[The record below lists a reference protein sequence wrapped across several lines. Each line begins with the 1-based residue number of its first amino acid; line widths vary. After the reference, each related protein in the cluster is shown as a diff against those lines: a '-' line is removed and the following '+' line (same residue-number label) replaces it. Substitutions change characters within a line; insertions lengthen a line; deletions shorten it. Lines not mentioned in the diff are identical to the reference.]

1 MIRILFIGA
10 CLTLAGCAHTV
21 THRGL
26 SEDGY
31 GFTQDSQHLPP
42 PADLTT
48 PIPH

>member
-1 MIRILFIGA
+1 MIRILFIGV
-10 CLTLAGCAHTV
+10 CLTLAGCSHTV